1 MNLAMSQ
8 AVPIDPV
15 HCGSSLGLYIVK
27 NENKMPM
34 SPTPWPT
41 TLMVEVVSAIYLK
54 SKLSSERLTI
64 VIIFFINYNYEYI
77 SL

>member
-1 MNLAMSQ
+1 
-8 AVPIDPV
+8 
-15 HCGSSLGLYIVK
+15 
-27 NENKMPM
+27 MPM

-54 SKLSSERLTI
+54 SKLSNERLTI

-77 SL
+77 SLLYMIIPMS